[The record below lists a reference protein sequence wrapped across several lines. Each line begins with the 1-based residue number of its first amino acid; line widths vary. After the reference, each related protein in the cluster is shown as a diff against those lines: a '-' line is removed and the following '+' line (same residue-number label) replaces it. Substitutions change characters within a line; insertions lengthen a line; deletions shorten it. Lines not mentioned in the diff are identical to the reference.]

1 MNFYFF
7 HSFLFDIMLLFVILQ
22 ENKLRKGIHNKLL
35 EIQGNIRVICR
46 VRPVLDMEK
55 KLGEDID
62 ITEISS
68 EVRVRAVVL
77 CIAVII

>member
-1 MNFYFF
+1 
-7 HSFLFDIMLLFVILQ
+7 MLLFVILQ

-68 EVRVRAVVL
+68 EVRVRTVVL

>member
-1 MNFYFF
+1 
-7 HSFLFDIMLLFVILQ
+7 MLLFVILQ

-68 EVRVRAVVL
+68 EVRVRTVVL
-77 CIAVII
+77 CIAVIIYC

>member
-1 MNFYFF
+1 
-7 HSFLFDIMLLFVILQ
+7 MLLFVILQ

-68 EVRVRAVVL
+68 EVRVRTMEL